1 MNSDIYRDVL
11 NEYERL
17 KTVRERELTEREIE
31 VEEKIPEYFDLEN
44 KIKLLASE
52 EAIARIKNPEGG
64 NEEFSKELAA
74 LERKKEKLL
83 TSHGYDK
90 DYLSYKYQCDICKDT
105 GYIGEERCQCF
116 NKKLTERL
124 FARSGISYLV
134 ERENFSTF
142 NIEVFSKDVL
152 PGEGISPRENMET
165 ILKFAKRFISTF
177 EEQNDMNLLFYG
189 KPGLGKTFLL
199 NCIAKDLMEK
209 NVQVMYITAYDMLR
223 TLEELKFSK
232 EKTADL
238 IYARDLLYNAE
249 LLIVDDLGIEVPNS
263 FTNSEIFNLINSR
276 IIRGKKTLIS
286 TNLNQKELSDTY
298 TDRVFS
304 RVYQKF
310 TILKFIGDDLRIRL

>member
-1 MNSDIYRDVL
+1 
-11 NEYERL
+11 
-17 KTVRERELTEREIE
+17 
-31 VEEKIPEYFDLEN
+31 
-44 KIKLLASE
+44 
-52 EAIARIKNPEGG
+52 
-64 NEEFSKELAA
+64 
-74 LERKKEKLL
+74 
-83 TSHGYDK
+83 
-90 DYLSYKYQCDICKDT
+90 
-105 GYIGEERCQCF
+105 
-116 NKKLTERL
+116 
-124 FARSGISYLV
+124 
-134 ERENFSTF
+134 
-142 NIEVFSKDVL
+142 
-152 PGEGISPRENMET
+152 MET
-165 ILKFAKRFISTF
+165 ILKFAKRFITTF

-199 NCIAKDLMEK
+199 NCIAKDLMEQ

-232 EKTADL
+232 EKTQDL

-249 LLIVDDLGIEVPNS
+249 LLIVDDLGIEVANS